1 MRQRVMLT
9 GPSGEAHDIM
19 AIQEVFDMFFGLGR
33 AGDNSHNAFGF
44 WQSLAYHIYLMKEGA
59 DDKTKVYEMSDKEAP
74 VGRNQP
80 NDELSKSSGQQ
91 DSRLARLAEL
101 EAEQEKAQQE
111 ELMSLDANCWQ
122 SMAEQGLFQ
131 KAEDLITAAADLEDK
146 MFGRTER
153 YAMLMHSLGALY
165 DFRSNVDVLGQQ
177 QSLSLESSKY
187 AHRAVQTLRGV
198 MSGLDDENGAAWL
211 RASDFLAK
219 SLLMRGKS
227 LCNTA
232 LDGNCQDLSSEDAF
246 DDAERDVM
254 EAANIRAEMHPS
266 QYAEAKMALGYVFY
280 CRGCRELNKLD
291 GYDDDVARKQS
302 KFVEESL
309 GKALEHYKESLRLYV
324 ERVGQEH
331 TDPIRMRCNIALVY
345 NVMSGIPCASRVEY
359 LTEAETQYRQVLRI
373 QEKVF
378 GKRHQRTQRIEVDL
392 NHVVERKTQL

>member
-1 MRQRVMLT
+1 MSERCSQ
-9 GPSGEAHDIM
+9 GPANEADH
-19 AIQEVFDMFFGLGR
+19 AC
-33 AGDNSHNAFGF
+33 GF
-44 WQSLAYHIYLMKEGA
+44 WQSLAYHIYLMKEGVEENA
-59 DDKTKVYEMSDKEAP
+59 NSGAMRRKEAP
-74 VGRNQP
+74 AEWDTNTSNSSEQQQP
-80 NDELSKSSGQQ
+80 PAIPQQ

-101 EAEQEKAQQE
+101 EAAQEKTKQE

-122 SMAEQGLFQ
+122 GMAEQGLFQ
-131 KAEDLITAAADLEDK
+131 KAEDLITAAAELEERTS
-146 MFGRTER
+146 GGTER

-177 QSLSLESSKY
+177 QSLSLQSSKY

-198 MSGLDDENGAAWL
+198 MSRLNDKESTAWV
-211 RASDFLAK
+211 RVSDFLAK

-232 LDGNCQDLSSEDAF
+232 LDGNCQTLRSEDAF

-254 EAANIRAEMHPS
+254 EAGNIRAEMQHS

-280 CRGCRELNKLD
+280 CRGCRELNNLD
-291 GYDDDVARKQS
+291 GKDCEVATVKS

-309 GKALEHYKESLRLYV
+309 GKALEHYKESLELYV

-345 NVMSGIPCASRVEY
+345 NVMSGIPCESRLDY
-359 LTEAETQYRQVLRI
+359 LTEAEAQYRQVLRI

-378 GKRHQRTQRIEVDL
+378 GKRHQRTQRIQVDL
-392 NHVVERKTQL
+392 NHIVERKAQL